1 MLDNRTNIAI
11 IKAYQFGGILM
22 KISTNSRYALRLLAR
37 VAQKQGERVTT
48 SAAAQAEGISEK
60 MLERIAAKLTREG
73 FLTSVKGIRGGYV
86 LARPADTITVSQV
99 LRVMETP
106 YLPHHCIE
114 QAEQNCKMS
123 SDCNMLCLWKRLD
136 EAICSVTDHVTITDI
151 IRQDEF

>member
-1 MLDNRTNIAI
+1 MLDSLTEIAI
-11 IKAYQFGGILM
+11 IKAYHFGGILM
-22 KISTNSRYALRLLAR
+22 KISTNSRYALRFLAR

-73 FLTSVKGIRGGYV
+73 FLVSVKGIGGGYV
-86 LARPADTITVSQV
+86 LARPAGSITVSQV

-114 QAEQNCKMS
+114 QAEKNCKMS
-123 SDCNMLCLWKRLD
+123 NECSMLWLWERVD

-151 IRQDEF
+151 IRQDCF